1 MAQGLFNLRDWQT
14 NASDLI
20 NNSDKKDVSVLGL
33 NWNTE
38 IDTLSCK
45 IEPVDYSEQLIT
57 KRFVLAMA
65 HRVFDIIGYTAPVTL
80 LPKIILQETWN
91 LKLSWNDEIPD
102 NLAKRFKLWLSQLH
116 LLEDIKI
123 PRWLEYEPSNVVLS
137 VNELCKAEISLMLL
151 IQKGGFKDVN
161 DNKLKHL
168 RPFVDQNGV
177 IRAKTNLDYRDDTS
191 DFIHPIILPN
201 NHPVVKLLI
210 LSYHVDYLHAGI
222 SLLMS
227 HLRKKYW
234 VLKSRKTIR
243 NCIKH
248 CVKCKRFKVKRC
260 EVMPGILP
268 SDRVNDAA
276 VFEII
281 GVDLAGPLYLKDK
294 RKAYIVLYTCAVYR
308 AVHLEL
314 VTLMTT
320 EAYFQSLRR
329 FIARRGRPS
338 VIYSDNGTNFVG
350 AEKALRLIDWD
361 KLSSKVA
368 EQKIRFKF
376 NPPSA
381 SWWGG
386 WWERL
391 IQMVKQILRK
401 ILGRAT
407 LNYEELLTL
416 LCDCERI
423 INTRPLT
430 YVSEDVADISPLTPE
445 MFLHEIPSSG
455 VVDID
460 QVDKKNLSKQAK
472 YLQKIREL
480 LRARFRTEYLGQLRQ
495 QSLRDYKD
503 KSLKVG
509 EIVLVEDINKRT
521 FWNLAKILK
530 VIPGRDGH
538 TRVALVKTENSEILR
553 PVQRLFRLELEN
565 EYVDVKGKSLKISS
579 SGRIVKPTVP

>member
-1 MAQGLFNLRDWQT
+1 MWRHLPGSSYPADL
-14 NASDLI
+14 ASR
-20 NNSDKKDVSVLGL
+20 GY
-33 NWNTE
+33 TA
-38 IDTLSCK
+38 
-45 IEPVDYSEQLIT
+45 EQLIQRRWWEGPIWLYGKEENWPKSEENPNEELVNSELRKTVIIALNTDDSDQYWYCKYFSSYT
-57 KRFVLAMA
+57 KILRMIAWIYRFFYNCK
-65 HRVFDIIGYTAPVTL
+65 HKD
-80 LPKIILQETWN
+80 KN
-91 LKLSWNDEIPD
+91 LSK
-102 NLAKRFKLWLSQLH
+102 
-116 LLEDIKI
+116 
-123 PRWLEYEPSNVVLS
+123 VLS
-137 VNELCKAEISLMLL
+137 VDELCKAEISLMLL
-151 IQKGGFKDVN
+151 IQKDGFKDVN
-161 DNKLKHL
+161 DNKLKQL

-227 HLRKKYW
+227 HLREKYW
-234 VLKSRKTIR
+234 ILKSRKTIR

-248 CVKCKRFKVKRC
+248 CVKCQRFKIKRC

-314 VTLMTT
+314 VTLLTT

-460 QVDKKNLSKQAK
+460 QVDKKNLSKRAK

-503 KSLKVG
+503 KPLKVG
-509 EIVLVEDINKRT
+509 EIVLVEDINKKRT
-521 FWNLAKILK
+521 FWNLAKVLK

-565 EYVDVKGKSLKISS
+565 EYVDVRGNSLKISS
-579 SGRIVKPTVP
+579 SGRIVKPIVP